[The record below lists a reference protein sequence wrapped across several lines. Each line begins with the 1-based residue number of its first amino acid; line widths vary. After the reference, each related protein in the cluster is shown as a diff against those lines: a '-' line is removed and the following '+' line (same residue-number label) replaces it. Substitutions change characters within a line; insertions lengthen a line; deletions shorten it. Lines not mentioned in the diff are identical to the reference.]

1 MNLKYIFT
9 AGSMALVCLALQS
22 HAQVIPLDPAVRS
35 GKLPNGFTYYI
46 RKNDAPKKRVQLYLV
61 NNIGS
66 ILEDDDQQG
75 LAHFMEHMNFNGTKN
90 FPKNELVDYL
100 QKAGVRFGAD
110 LNAHTGTDETVYQ
123 LPIPTDDPTLLGN
136 GLKIMRDWAQ
146 EALLD
151 PKEIEGE
158 RGVILEEERLT
169 KGAKDRM
176 AHQYYPMML
185 NHSRYASRLPIGI
198 DSILINFKPAVI
210 RRFHHDWYRPDL
222 QALIVVGDVDVNA
235 VEQLI
240 KSHFS
245 DLKTPDHLRP
255 RTVYTIP
262 LNGQNQFLAVTDKE
276 MSGTSLQ
283 IMYKHKAAE
292 LKTEADYLQQMK
304 TSLFG
309 QMIAARR
316 FSEIS
321 RLNNSAYSNMGMSI
335 QPLLGGAEA
344 FVFNVEAKE
353 GQLPQAFTQS
363 WTFLEKLK
371 RFGFTQQEMD
381 QAKKS
386 YLRSFATALDEK
398 DKTAS
403 VNFVKEYQDLYLHQ
417 QAAPGIEWENAFVKK
432 HIEEIR
438 LTDINNVLKDQLQET
453 NHDILVLAPEKDK
466 SSLPDSATVM
476 AWIGAASKA
485 PLQPFK
491 DEQVTAKL
499 LASLPL
505 PGKVVEKKMI
515 PEIGVTTL
523 KLSNG
528 ITVILKP
535 TDFKNDQIIFR
546 GFSPGGTSLYD
557 DAEYDNAANAAA
569 LISRFGLGNF
579 NPSQLNQVLN
589 GRVMNV
595 SANIGLRSQTING
608 GSSVADLETALQV
621 TYLQFTQ
628 PRKDTLL
635 FKNILNTSKDGIRN
649 RYADPASIF
658 TDTIN
663 NVMGNY
669 SYRFSPPSPE
679 KLDKINLDKIYAIYK
694 ERFADASGFTFV
706 FTGSFKPDVLIPLIE
721 QYLGSLPALNRHEK
735 ARDLGIHIPQGQ
747 LVKRVYK
754 GTENKATVRLVYSGT
769 YSYSPENNQ
778 LLNALG
784 EVLQIKVLQHLREAE
799 GEVYA
804 PQVQTSFVKYPKNR
818 FAVIVSFGCA
828 PKNADH
834 LIEGVAQEMDNIRQ
848 QGILPEDIQKYK
860 ASYSKNV
867 ELALKDNGY
876 WMNYLAGQ
884 YENGENVLEV
894 LDAEK
899 TLAKVTPEKLKKAAA
914 VFFKADNRIQ
924 FILLPEANT
933 AK

>member
-22 HAQVIPLDPAVRS
+22 AAQVIPLDPAVRS

-46 RKNDAPKKRVQLYLV
+46 RKNDEPKKRVQLYLV

-110 LNAHTGTDETVYQ
+110 LNAHTGTDETVYE

-151 PKEIEGE
+151 PKEIESE

-169 KGAKDRM
+169 KGAKDRT
-176 AHQYYPMML
+176 ARQYYPMML

-210 RRFHHDWYRPDL
+210 RRFYHDWYRPDL
-222 QALIVVGDVDVNA
+222 QALIVVGDVDVNT
-235 VEQLI
+235 VEKLI

-245 DLKTPDHLRP
+245 DLKTPDNKRP
-255 RTVYTIP
+255 RIAYTIP

-292 LKTEADYLQQMK
+292 LKTEADYLQMMK

-363 WTFLEKLK
+363 WSFLEKLK

-386 YLRSFATALDEK
+386 YLRSFASALDEK

-403 VNFVKEYQDLYLHQ
+403 VNFVTEYKDLYLHGL
-417 QAAPGIEWENAFVKK
+417 AAPGIEWENAFVKK
-432 HIEEIR
+432 HIEEIK
-438 LTDINNVLKDQLQET
+438 LADINNVLKDQLSET
-453 NHDILVLAPEKDK
+453 NHDVLILAPEKDK
-466 SSLPDSATVM
+466 SSLPDSSTVV
-476 AWIGAASKA
+476 AWIDAAAKA

-491 DEQVTAKL
+491 DEQVTGKL
-499 LASLPL
+499 LASLPV
-505 PGKVVEKKMI
+505 PGKVIEKKMI

-523 KLSNG
+523 RLSNG

-535 TDFKNDQIIFR
+535 TDFKNDQILFR

-579 NPSQLNQVLN
+579 NPSQLSQVLN
-589 GRVMNV
+589 GKVMNV
-595 SANIGLRSQTING
+595 TANIGLRSQTING

-621 TYLQFTQ
+621 TYLQFTH

-649 RYADPASIF
+649 RYADPASVF

-663 NVMGNY
+663 HVMGNY

-679 KLDKINLDKIYAIYK
+679 KLDKINLDEIYKIYK
-694 ERFADASGFTFV
+694 DRFADASGFTFV
-706 FTGSFKPDVLIPLIE
+706 FTGSFKPEAIIPLIE

-754 GTENKATVRLVYSGT
+754 GTENKATVRLVYSGS
-769 YSYSPENNQ
+769 YNYSPENNQ

-804 PQVQTSFVKYPKNR
+804 PQVQTSFSKYPKSR

-848 QGILPEDIQKYK
+848 KGILPEDIQKYK
-860 ASYSKNV
+860 ASYTKNV
-867 ELALKDNGY
+867 ELALKDNSY

-894 LDAEK
+894 LDVEK
-899 TLAKVTPEKLKKAAA
+899 TLAKVTPENLKKAAA

-924 FILLPEANT
+924 FILLPEKDT

>member
-9 AGSMALVCLALQS
+9 AGSMAMVCVALQS
-22 HAQVIPLDPAVRS
+22 NAQVIPLDPAVRS

-46 RKNDAPKKRVQLYLV
+46 RKNDEPKKRVQLYLV

-151 PKEIEGE
+151 PKEIESE
-158 RGVILEEERLT
+158 RGVILEEERLG

-176 AHQYYPMML
+176 ARQYYPMML

-198 DSILINFKPAVI
+198 DSILINFKPATI
-210 RRFHHDWYRPDL
+210 RRFYHDWYRPDL

-235 VEQLI
+235 VEKLI
-240 KSHFS
+240 KAHFS
-245 DLKTPDHLRP
+245 DLKTPENERP
-255 RTVYTIP
+255 RIAYTIP
-262 LNGQNQFLAVTDKE
+262 LTGRNRFLAVTDKE
-276 MSGTSLQ
+276 MSGTTFQ
-283 IMYKHKAAE
+283 IMYKRKAHE
-292 LKTEADYLQQMK
+292 LKTEADYLQMMK

-309 QMIAARR
+309 QMIASRR

-321 RLNNSAYSNMGMSI
+321 RLNNSAYTNMGMSI

-363 WTFLEKLK
+363 WSFLEKLK

-386 YLRSFATALDEK
+386 YLRSFDNALAEK

-403 VNFVKEYQDLYLHQ
+403 VNFVKEYQDLYLHGL
-417 QAAPGIEWENAFVKK
+417 AAPGIEWENAFVKK
-432 HIEEIR
+432 HIEEIG
-438 LTDINNVLKDQLQET
+438 LTDINAVLKDQLSET
-453 NHDILVLAPEKDK
+453 NHDVLILAPEKDK
-466 SSLPDSATVM
+466 SSLPDSSTVA
-476 AWIGAASKA
+476 AWIDAAAKA

-491 DEQVTAKL
+491 DEKVNGKL
-499 LASLPL
+499 LASLPV
-505 PGKVVEKKMI
+505 PGKVIEKKTI
-515 PEIGVTTL
+515 PGIGVTTL
-523 KLSNG
+523 RLSNG
-528 ITVILKP
+528 ISVILKP
-535 TDFKNDQIIFR
+535 TDFKNNQILFR

-569 LISRFGLGNF
+569 LISRFGLGKF
-579 NPSQLNQVLN
+579 NPSQLSQVLN
-589 GRVMNV
+589 DKVMGV
-595 SANIGLRSQTING
+595 TANIGLRSQTING
-608 GSSVADLETALQV
+608 SSSVADLETALQV
-621 TYLQFTQ
+621 AYLQFTQ

-649 RYADPASIF
+649 RHTDPASVF

-663 NVMGNY
+663 RVMGNY
-669 SYRFSPPSPE
+669 SYRFSPPSIE
-679 KLDKINLDKIYAIYK
+679 KLDKISLDQIYSIYK
-694 ERFADASGFTFV
+694 DRFADASGFTFV
-706 FTGSFKPDVLIPLIE
+706 FTGSFNPDTIIPLIE

-735 ARDLGIHIPQGQ
+735 ARDLGIHIPAGQ
-747 LVKRVYK
+747 LVKKVYK
-754 GTENKATVRLVYSGT
+754 GTENKATVRLVYSGA

-804 PQVQTSFVKYPKNR
+804 PQVQTSFAKYPKSR
-818 FAVIVSFGCA
+818 FALVVSFGCA

-834 LIEGVAQEMDNIRQ
+834 LIEAVAQEMDNIRK

-860 ASYSKNV
+860 ASYTKNV
-867 ELALKDNGY
+867 ELALKDNTY
-876 WMNYLAGQ
+876 WLNYLAGQ

-899 TLAKVTPEKLKKAAA
+899 TLAKVTPENLKKAAA
-914 VFFKADNRIQ
+914 VFLKADNRIQ
-924 FILLPEANT
+924 FILLPEQDT